1 MFITL
6 GSIGEP
12 LEASR
17 SASHTTEETEDQRGW
32 NLVRGYLADECLT
45 SIHDVLKRG
54 CISKHGCAGLREAGT
69 RDLGVWCRTAC

>member
-6 GSIGEP
+6 GSISEP

-17 SASHTTEETEDQRGW
+17 SASHTNEETEDQRGW
-32 NLVRGYLADECLT
+32 NLVRGHLADECLT
-45 SIHDVLKRG
+45 SIHDALKRG
-54 CISKHGCAGLREAGT
+54 CTSKRGCAGPREAGT